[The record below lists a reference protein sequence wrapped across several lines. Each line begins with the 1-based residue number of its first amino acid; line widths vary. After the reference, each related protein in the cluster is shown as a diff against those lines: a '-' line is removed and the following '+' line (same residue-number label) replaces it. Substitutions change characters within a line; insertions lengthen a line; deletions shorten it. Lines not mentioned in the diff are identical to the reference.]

1 MGIHT
6 HRGVKNYYN
15 SGLYFSDEM
24 ISVIKE
30 YERELSSL
38 TSKKRQCRIV
48 YSMEKDASG
57 SVDSECEAF
66 YEEMNREI
74 EESLNLYVLDL
85 VSENCGE
92 E

>member
-1 MGIHT
+1 
-6 HRGVKNYYN
+6 
-15 SGLYFSDEM
+15 
-24 ISVIKE
+24 
-30 YERELSSL
+30 
-38 TSKKRQCRIV
+38 
-48 YSMEKDASG
+48 MEKDASG

-85 VSENCGE
+85 VPENCGE